1 MLKASFKK
9 HTLIFKTP
17 AGTSRGVLKTKDS
30 WFLSVWQEENPDII
44 GIGECSIIPDLSID
58 DPDKIESMLEEVC
71 ENIGSFNDYLDDLL
85 LDFPAIRFAL
95 EMAICD
101 LSNGGIQ
108 ILFESDFTKGV
119 DSIPI
124 NGLIWMGEEAE
135 MREQME
141 KKIFHYPCIKM
152 KIGAISFERELAI
165 IKWLR
170 ETYGNDFELR
180 VDANGAFLVEE
191 VDEKLAELSK
201 YNIHSIEQPIRQ
213 GQWSKMAKLCE
224 RTPIPIVLDE
234 ELIGVNAIE
243 MKRLMLQTIQPD
255 YIIIKPSLVG
265 GFESSEEWISL
276 AKEMKIGWWITSA
289 LESNIGLNAIAQW
302 TYTLKTDMPQ
312 GLGTGGLYTN
322 NIDSPLYIVGG
333 NLWYEVE
340 PTDDDI
346 IVNLN

>member
-17 AGTSRGVLKTKDS
+17 VGTSRGVLETKDS
-30 WFLSVWQEENPDII
+30 WFLSVWQEESPEII
-44 GIGECSIIPDLSID
+44 GVGECSIIPDLSID
-58 DPDKIESMLEEVC
+58 DIDNIEPMLEEVC
-71 ENIGSFNDYLDDLL
+71 ENITSFNDYLDDVLVP
-85 LDFPAIRFAL
+85 FPAIRFAL

-101 LSNGGIQ
+101 LSNGGTQ
-108 ILFESDFTKGV
+108 VLFKSDFTNGIE
-119 DSIPI
+119 SIPI
-124 NGLIWMGEEAE
+124 NGLIWMGDENQ

-141 KKIFHYPCIKM
+141 QKIFHYPCIKM
-152 KIGAISFERELAI
+152 KIGAISFEREISI
-165 IKWLR
+165 IKWLL

-180 VDANGAFLVEE
+180 VDANGAFSIED

-201 YNIHSIEQPIRQ
+201 YNIHSIEQPIKQ
-213 GQWSKMAKLCE
+213 GQWSNMAKLCE
-224 RTPIPIVLDE
+224 RSPIPIVLDE
-234 ELIGVNAIE
+234 ELIGVNTLE
-243 MKRLMLQTIQPD
+243 MKRLMLQTIRPS

-265 GFESSEEWISL
+265 GFESSDDWISL

-333 NLWYEVE
+333 NLWYEIE
-340 PTDDDI
+340 PTENDI
-346 IVNLN
+346 VVNLN